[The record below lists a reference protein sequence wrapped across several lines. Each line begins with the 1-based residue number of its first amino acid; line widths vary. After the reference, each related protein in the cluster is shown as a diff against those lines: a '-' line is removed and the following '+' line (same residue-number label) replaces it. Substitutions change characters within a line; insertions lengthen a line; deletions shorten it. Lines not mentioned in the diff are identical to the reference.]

1 VSAEAL
7 PALLA
12 DRFPCPTQ
20 GVELRLDENP
30 VAIDAAAKPRGE
42 RLLGGKVAGD
52 DS

>member
-12 DRFPCPTQ
+12 DRFCCAAWRIK
-20 GVELRLDENP
+20 LRLDKNP

-42 RLLGGKVAGD
+42 RLLRGKVAGD
-52 DS
+52 DN